1 MGFSDLLT
9 SSRGPG
15 LIGTLLALL
24 VLVGFGTLYFFVFD
38 ESMQGGGKT
47 IEAVIRDDAVVL
59 ESHKRTIESYKQQL
73 VAGRLLEQQQD
84 EIVRLEIGLENG
96 KKTIAAGNAEEEAL
110 EAQIVAAEKAWE
122 DYKDAYRAS
131 EWASARGEKYAEIR
145 TLDGDI
151 YTDVTVTEVDHTGM
165 RVMISSGPKTIAGG
179 ELPLDL
185 QDRFQF
191 SAEKKKLVVDKREK
205 DFEELTGDVEIAA
218 LGQKGK
224 EKLAE
229 VRRLKQAIENSNE
242 GIQKCKA
249 AEPILLRGV
258 DVVRAELA
266 EEQSRVANR
275 NGRRGINRSP
285 QIRERLRV
293 ADNRVYTNRRNISDF
308 ERQIRDA
315 KRDLIRLEREVEDI
329 KEEIAK
335 LRKEKAAKKAS
346 ETAAAEALQ
355 SAGSP

>member
-59 ESHKRTIESYKQQL
+59 ESHKRTIESLKQRIEEGKDLKEQHEEID
-73 VAGRLLEQQQD
+73 RLG
-84 EIVRLEIGLENG
+84 IRIGHG
-96 KKTIAAGNAEEEAL
+96 KKTIAERQAEEEAL
-110 EAQIVAAEKAWE
+110 GQEIVAAEKAWE

-131 EWASARGEKYAEIR
+131 EWASARGEKYAELK
-145 TLDGDI
+145 TLSGDV

-165 RVMISSGPKTIAGG
+165 RVMISSGPKTIASGD
-179 ELPLDL
+179 LPLDF

-191 SAEKKKLVVDKREK
+191 SAEKKALVIEKREK
-205 DFEELTGDVEIAA
+205 DFDELTGDVEIAS

-224 EKLAE
+224 SKLEE
-229 VRRLKQAIENSNE
+229 VQQLKKNIESANE
-242 GIQKCKA
+242 GIQKCKI
-249 AEPILLRGV
+249 AEPLLLRAV
-258 DVVRAELA
+258 DAVRAELA

-285 QIRERLRV
+285 QIREKLRV
-293 ADNRVYTNRRNISDF
+293 ADTRVYTNRRNISDF
-308 ERQIRDA
+308 ERRIRDD
-315 KRDLIRLEREVEDI
+315 KRELVRLEREVEEI
-329 KEEIAK
+329 KDEIAK
-335 LRKEKAAKKAS
+335 LRKEKEAKKAS
-346 ETAAAEALQ
+346 EAAAADALQ
-355 SAGSP
+355 SAGGR